1 MPSRSSSP
9 RLPVELTGPA
19 DRRDYLWE
27 VLRVLWPEP
36 ARITRYGRT
45 APGRADRTE
54 FLVVPSMQRAKLL
67 LPRRPRRAAAAALR
81 HYKASAAAPR
91 RLAFHGLALAAQ
103 AGLADILP
111 HRISIEAGQGAADA
125 DISGYLAGVLHQEV
139 IISLRIGPP
148 RANRKPV
155 LELLTADGKLL
166 GFAKVGVNA
175 LTRELVRAEAAALAA
190 LGAARLVRLV
200 TPRLIHHG
208 QWQGHEVLVQG
219 ALSGTAPPRKWTG
232 MSQAMAELAAV
243 QGVTRLPADQSPY
256 WRDLRHRLASCTQRD
271 LVDAMLQTL
280 GHLQPAAATTSIAFG
295 SWHGDWTPWNMTV
308 SGGRALVWDWER
320 FADGVPVGYDAV
332 HYRLQALVSCGWAPQ
347 AAAEATVAEAPAVL
361 APFGIQPGPA
371 RFIAALYL
379 LEIAARYL
387 HDGQAEAGAR
397 LGDVGTW
404 VLPAL
409 MRQSHEAD
417 VSGRPSGLK

>member
-1 MPSRSSSP
+1 MPSQSSSP

-103 AGLADILP
+103 AGLGDILP
-111 HRISIEAGQGAADA
+111 HRISIEAGQEAADA

-219 ALSGTAPPRKWTG
+219 ALSGTTPPRNWTG

-271 LVDAMLQTL
+271 LVDAMLQAL
-280 GHLQPAAATTSIAFG
+280 GHLQPAAATTIIAFG

-332 HYRLQALVSCGWAPQ
+332 HYRLQALVSSGWAPR

-397 LGDVGTW
+397 LGDVGNW

-409 MRQSHEAD
+409 MRQSHEAG